1 MRFIKNTPEGATSNA
16 YEEQQKMDL
25 LRKAYHRAVQI
36 PLENVEQLWS
46 ELEAF
51 EIGLNRTI
59 AKKHMSDLMP
69 GYMQARQVLRNLQR
83 QTAPLNVPTPS
94 KSVIPGL
101 YLPARPSFTQ
111 AERNLVNAWKAY
123 LKYEESN
130 PLEMDDKEKA
140 QLHARIQAQY
150 RKACVQMRFFP
161 EIWYVFV
168 LSLGYER
175 SAVPRYM
182 FYMWH
187 RSIGQDAEAE
197 KVLKAGLEPNPTS
210 FVLNYAQA
218 EALEVQKKFSEVHDT
233 YKRFIEL
240 LEPELEEVESRTSS
254 ANTSLNLDGSMIIGN
269 NSSVNVSS
277 VSGMADHTQ
286 ASQMS
291 SQGGNEGS
299 TKSKE
304 FIERRKEYGVVWI
317 DYMRFARRAEG
328 LQAARDVFKNAR
340 KSKWTP
346 WEVYEA
352 SGEILPFLIQYIS

>member
-1 MRFIKNTPEGATSNA
+1 MWMPCPCYLNDMYRKINNRPENRATLLRAYEYALTHVGHDKDSGSLWTEYMRFIKNTPEGANPNA

-83 QTAPLNVPTPS
+83 QTAPLNVSAPT

-161 EIWYVFV
+161 EIWYVF
-168 LSLGYER
+168 L
-175 SAVPRYM
+175 
-182 FYMWH
+182 F
-187 RSIGQDAEAE
+187 
-197 KVLKAGLEPNPTS
+197 
-210 FVLNYAQA
+210 
-218 EALEVQKKFSEVHDT
+218 
-233 YKRFIEL
+233 L
-240 LEPELEEVESRTSS
+240 LDL
-254 ANTSLNLDGSMIIGN
+254 
-269 NSSVNVSS
+269 
-277 VSGMADHTQ
+277 
-286 ASQMS
+286 
-291 SQGGNEGS
+291 
-299 TKSKE
+299 
-304 FIERRKEYGVVWI
+304 
-317 DYMRFARRAEG
+317 
-328 LQAARDVFKNAR
+328 
-340 KSKWTP
+340 
-346 WEVYEA
+346 
-352 SGEILPFLIQYIS
+352 